1 VKVQGAGLAGLATIR
16 KDSRQVFL
24 SDSLQKMR
32 KTYHEYPLQFW
43 FLLLG
48 SFVDSIGGALV
59 FPFFT
64 LYVSRRFG
72 VNMTSLGLLI
82 GVFAITN
89 LLGGILGGALA
100 DRVGR
105 KATMLMGLTVSGLS
119 SLLMGW
125 ASSLRL
131 LSLTILVVGLFAE
144 AGGPARQ
151 AMVADLLP
159 ERQRAQGFGL
169 LRVVHNLA
177 VVIGPA
183 IGGLLAAS
191 SFLWLFVG
199 DAVASLLT
207 AILVAAV
214 LRETRPQSDDG
225 ADQGNLLQTMRG
237 YGIVLRDGRFMAF
250 MLMSMLVMMV
260 SLQMNTSLP
269 VYLSDAHGV
278 SAQGFG
284 YLLTLNASMVVLLQF
299 WVTRRIRP
307 HPPLLVAALGG
318 ALYGAGYALYGVVT
332 AYGLFMAAM
341 AIVTMGEMVIFPT
354 IQALAAQLAP
364 MDMRGRYLAA
374 FGFSWAIPAM
384 LGPTLV
390 GWIMDNTD
398 ARWAWYVAGVIGGLA
413 AVGFI
418 ALHKRMGH
426 LLPAAPQ
433 PGEEAPSGSG

>member
-1 VKVQGAGLAGLATIR
+1 VLTN
-16 KDSRQVFL
+16 
-24 SDSLQKMR
+24 SLQQIR
-32 KTYHEYPLQFW
+32 QTYHEYPLQFW

-48 SFVDSIGGALV
+48 SFVDSLGGALV

-72 VNMTSLGLLI
+72 VNMTGLGLLI

-105 KATMLMGLTVSGLS
+105 KSTLLMGLVVSGLS

-125 ASSLRL
+125 ANSLRM
-131 LSLTILVVGLFAE
+131 LSLSILVVGLFAE

-159 ERQRAQGFGL
+159 EQQRAQGFGL

-191 SFLWLFVG
+191 SFLWLFIG
-199 DAVASLLT
+199 DAVTSLLT
-207 AILVAAV
+207 AILVAVV
-214 LRETRPQSDDG
+214 LRETRPDSDSG
-225 ADQGNLLQTMRG
+225 ADPGNLLQTLRG
-237 YGIVLRDGRFMAF
+237 YGIVLSDRPFMAF

-307 HPPLLVAALGG
+307 YPALQVAALGG
-318 ALYGAGYALYGVVT
+318 ALYGMGYALYGVVAT
-332 AYGLFMAAM
+332 YALFLVAM

-354 IQALAAQLAP
+354 IQALAAQLSP
-364 MDMRGRYLAA
+364 VDMRGRYLAA

-384 LGPTLV
+384 VGPVLV
-390 GWIMDNTD
+390 GWIMDNAD
-398 ARWAWYVAGVIGGLA
+398 PRWAWYAAGVAGALA
-413 AVGFI
+413 AVGFV
-418 ALHKRMGH
+418 ALHRRMGH
-426 LLPAAPQ
+426 LLPAAAQ
-433 PGEEAPSGSG
+433 PDVEAPSKSG

>member
-1 VKVQGAGLAGLATIR
+1 MLTN
-16 KDSRQVFL
+16 
-24 SDSLQKMR
+24 SLQQIR

-43 FLLLG
+43 FLMLG
-48 SFVDSIGGALV
+48 TFVDSLGGALV

-72 VNMTSLGLLI
+72 VDMTRVGLLI
-82 GVFAITN
+82 GLFALTN

-105 KATMLMGLTVSGLS
+105 KATMLMGLALSGLS

-125 ASSLRL
+125 ASSLRV
-131 LSLTILVVGLFAE
+131 LSLSILVVGLFAE

-159 ERQRAQGFGL
+159 EQQRAQGFGL
-169 LRVVHNLA
+169 MRVVHNLA

-191 SFLWLFVG
+191 SFLWLFIG
-199 DAVASLLT
+199 DAATSLLT
-207 AILVAAV
+207 AALVAAV
-214 LRETRPQSDDG
+214 LRETRPESDSG
-225 ADQGNLLQTMRG
+225 ADPGNLLQTMRG
-237 YGIVLRDGRFMAF
+237 YAIVLSDGRFVAF
-250 MLMSMLVMMV
+250 MIMSMLVMVV

-299 WVTRRIRP
+299 WVTRRIRAYP
-307 HPPLLVAALGG
+307 TLLVAALGG
-318 ALYGAGYALYGVVT
+318 AVYGVGYALYGVVA
-332 AYGLFMAAM
+332 AYGLFLVAM
-341 AIVTMGEMVIFPT
+341 AIVTTGEMIFFPT
-354 IQALAAQLAP
+354 IQALAAQLSP
-364 MDMRGRYLAA
+364 VDMRGRYLAA

-384 LGPTLV
+384 VGPVLV
-390 GWIMDNTD
+390 GWIMDNAD
-398 ARWAWYVAGVIGGLA
+398 PRWAWYAAGVAGGMA
-413 AVGFI
+413 AVGFV
-418 ALHKRMGH
+418 ALHRRMGH
-426 LLPAAPQ
+426 LLPAAAQ
-433 PGEEAPSGSG
+433 PDVEAPSQSD